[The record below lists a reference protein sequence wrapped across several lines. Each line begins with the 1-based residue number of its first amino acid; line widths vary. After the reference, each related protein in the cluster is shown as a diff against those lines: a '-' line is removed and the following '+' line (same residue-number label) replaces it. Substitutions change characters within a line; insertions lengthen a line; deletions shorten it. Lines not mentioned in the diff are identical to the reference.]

1 MGRYS
6 GRSFR
11 LIFMSVLSIL
21 LFVMELTIAYLG
33 NSLSL
38 ASDAFAVLSHL
49 LSMVIG
55 LFGLRASGI
64 TQHRKGTFGFLR
76 ADVVG
81 AFGNSI
87 FAVALMFSILIEA
100 IRRYIN
106 PEKTAQPLLVLS
118 AGIIGLFFNV
128 LNYFILDCC
137 YCTARG
143 PRGDVETGD
152 ALGAEIEPE
161 ETTKKEKKS
170 EALNIRGVLLH
181 VMGDALGSVVV
192 VITAIIFYTLPLKSE
207 DPCNWQCYID
217 PSLTV
222 VMVVI
227 ILSSAFPLI
236 KETTVILLQMVPKG
250 VEVEE
255 LMSKLSAVP
264 GISSVH
270 ELHIWELV
278 SGKVVATLHIKH
290 QKGGGYREAS
300 AKVREI
306 FHNAGIHNV
315 TLQFEEV
322 ASQETLEQ
330 KESPFLCNSPCISKA
345 CAKQLCCPPG
355 APPLAHVNGCANGSF
370 PVGVYRAGGL
380 GPQETTAVAVE
391 VSWDGPVSDRGQAFT
406 KTQEDQY
413 YVNSTHF

>member
-100 IRRYIN
+100 IKRYIN

-143 PRGDVETGD
+143 PGGDVETVR
-152 ALGAEIEPE
+152 
-161 ETTKKEKKS
+161 ETKS
-170 EALNIRGVLLH
+170 V
-181 VMGDALGSVVV
+181 
-192 VITAIIFYTLPLKSE
+192 FY
-207 DPCNWQCYID
+207 
-217 PSLTV
+217 
-222 VMVVI
+222 
-227 ILSSAFPLI
+227 
-236 KETTVILLQMVPKG
+236 G
-250 VEVEE
+250 
-255 LMSKLSAVP
+255 
-264 GISSVH
+264 
-270 ELHIWELV
+270 
-278 SGKVVATLHIKH
+278 
-290 QKGGGYREAS
+290 S
-300 AKVREI
+300 AKRSCWPNKSCQ
-306 FHNAGIHNV
+306 H
-315 TLQFEEV
+315 
-322 ASQETLEQ
+322 
-330 KESPFLCNSPCISKA
+330 SPLRVDHLTRKP
-345 CAKQLCCPPG
+345 
-355 APPLAHVNGCANGSF
+355 F
-370 PVGVYRAGGL
+370 PR
-380 GPQETTAVAVE
+380 
-391 VSWDGPVSDRGQAFT
+391 
-406 KTQEDQY
+406 
-413 YVNSTHF
+413 